1 MYFENSIAIYV
12 AIYPLEGGVDCLVD
26 PYIDNHIHIPRYL
39 VDSVKIYE
47 KTRLRRKK
55 QKEIH
60 PLARDTELNKDLFY
74 INIEESLDKETGTH
88 LTHSDP
94 LDTS

>member
-55 QKEIH
+55 RNSPFSTRH
-60 PLARDTELNKDLFY
+60 R
-74 INIEESLDKETGTH
+74 IEQRFILYQQENLSIKKQAPT
-88 LTHSDP
+88 
-94 LDTS
+94 